1 MKKKMQL
8 WEKESNEI
16 LKVKNLC
23 IGSDMIKKHTRVH
36 FAPIK
41 TLLLSK
47 NGNSSNQNFV
57 AERRLK
63 LFTLQSEPIKTL
75 LLDKRYKSIAR

>member
-57 AERRLK
+57 AERVE
-63 LFTLQSEPIKTL
+63 TLHFAVWTNQNLVAGQKV
-75 LLDKRYKSIAR
+75 